1 MTGDKRENVMRLS
14 AELQAELLKAGGRLA
29 GLNPEQK
36 WKRTR
41 NNNFEG
47 IDIPLTSDEEK
58 DNKHMS
64 QEQAQQSAASTPAT
78 SVTDIPPAGG
88 DFEREIGR
96 KVLTFV
102 DTATKAAAADAK
114 RKAERKWTDKA
125 VDGAIISGALVTVI
139 VGGYAGRR
147 LVDRWMGPK
156 TTVVENKLEAPV
168 TVSALPNGGTRMKV
182 G

>member
-64 QEQAQQSAASTPAT
+64 QEQAQQSVPVTP
-78 SVTDIPPAGG
+78 VTNIPPAGG
-88 DFEREIGR
+88 DVEREVGR

-102 DTATKAAAADAK
+102 DTAIKAAEAEAK

-125 VDGAIISGALVTVI
+125 VEGAIISGALVTVI

-147 LVDRWMGPK
+147 LVDRWMGPR